1 MLGPTLATVH
11 NLHFYQELMAGIR
24 KSLEEGRFAAHA
36 AAAATRWRQGE
47 AARLD
52 EVRRRGG

>member
-1 MLGPTLATVH
+1 MLGPTLATIH

-24 KSLEEGRFAAHA
+24 TALEEGRFADYARLA
-36 AAAATRWRQGE
+36 GGRWRDGE

-52 EVRRRGG
+52 GVKRRSG